1 MLLTGSLARK
11 FSIDTIPSKGIGF
24 LFYVLYYPCLKKHCV
39 LTHCT
44 VGVVPDLCL
53 EFSH

>member
-11 FSIDTIPSKGIGF
+11 FSIGT
-24 LFYVLYYPCLKKHCV
+24 LEKHCV